1 MTKTKRNRNIL
12 PKDAA
17 GAAVTEPHA
26 IAKGKID
33 QYTATG
39 KSYMQNAGHQIHQ
52 ILTLRFKAE
61 QVNYYN

>member
-17 GAAVTEPHA
+17 GAAVTEPH
-26 IAKGKID
+26 AKGKID